1 MNSFTKYLGIVAC
14 ALLPVLSSAALQSG
28 KVEVGKSSGTVT
40 LIDAKA
46 ERKPLASGAF
56 FQEGSMVETGVD
68 SSAELVF
75 SNGAS
80 VVLAPN
86 TLLQVRTFRQIAS
99 AGIAS
104 PYRKIEKDPSP
115 SVTELEVLRGKI
127 IGEAR
132 KLNALSV
139 FTVKTPAGMVRIRGT
154 VFGVEYRVGADGVG
168 RMVVDC
174 IRGSVE
180 TNIYSSDAGPVL
192 VEPGM
197 QLASAIPS
205 AALINNV
212 AQFTRAPMVAPQ
224 FTRAP
229 KVAPPSPNVTLDK
242 LLQPLRI
249 TLCPIPSEDMT
260 EWREFIPLNSTLRDE
275 VVATINAMAQAMP
288 SRAQIFPGGW
298 FDPPAPGLGLVITGA
313 QVTGTLAREDKSNA
327 PGGPTNTTTGGST
340 TSDGSAPVPGIMA
353 LAAGPDATTLD
364 ASIKKITNNT
374 ERMVEAKQ
382 LQVTPSG
389 I

>member
-1 MNSFTKYLGIVAC
+1 MNSFFKYLGMVAF

-28 KVEVGKSSGTVT
+28 KVQVGKANGTVT

-46 ERKPLASGAF
+46 QRKPLASGAV
-56 FQEGSMVETGVD
+56 FQEGTKVETGAD
-68 SSAELVF
+68 SSVELVF
-75 SNGAS
+75 SNGSS
-80 VVLAPN
+80 VLLTPN
-86 TLLQVRTFRQIAS
+86 TLLEVRTFRQIAS
-99 AGIAS
+99 AGITS
-104 PYRKIEKDPSP
+104 PYSKMEKDPSP
-115 SVTELEVLRGKI
+115 SVTELEVSRGKI

-132 KLNALSV
+132 KLSALSV
-139 FTVKTPAGMVRIRGT
+139 FTVKTPAGLVRIRGT
-154 VFGVEYRVGADGVG
+154 VFTVEYRVGADGVG
-168 RMVVDC
+168 RIVVDC
-174 IRGSVE
+174 VRGSVE
-180 TNIYSSDAGPVL
+180 THIFSSDAGPVL

-212 AQFTRAPMVAPQ
+212 AQSAG
-224 FTRAP
+224 AP
-229 KVAPPSPNVTLDK
+229 KAATPSTVTLDK
-242 LLQPLRI
+242 LSQPVRI
-249 TLCPIPSEDMT
+249 ILCSIPAEDMT
-260 EWREFIPLNSTLRDE
+260 AIAAFIAANSTLPAE

-288 SRAQIFPGGW
+288 SRAQIFADGVDG
-298 FDPPAPGLGLVITGA
+298 APVKGLGLVITGA
-313 QVTGTLAREDKSNA
+313 QVTGTLAKEDKSNA
-327 PGGPTNTTTGGST
+327 PSGPTSTTTGGST

>member
-1 MNSFTKYLGIVAC
+1 MNSFFKYLGMVAF

-28 KVEVGKSSGTVT
+28 KVQVGKANGTVT

-46 ERKPLASGAF
+46 QRKPLASGAV
-56 FQEGSMVETGVD
+56 FQEGSKVETGAD
-68 SSAELVF
+68 SSVELVF
-75 SNGAS
+75 SNGSS
-80 VVLAPN
+80 VLLTPN
-86 TLLQVRTFRQIAS
+86 TLLEVRTFRQIAS
-99 AGIAS
+99 AGITS
-104 PYRKIEKDPSP
+104 PYSKMEKDPSP
-115 SVTELEVLRGKI
+115 SVTELEVSRGKI

-132 KLNALSV
+132 KLSALSV
-139 FTVKTPAGMVRIRGT
+139 FTVKTPAGLVRIRGT
-154 VFGVEYRVGADGVG
+154 VFTVEYRVGADGVG
-168 RMVVDC
+168 RIVVDC
-174 IRGSVE
+174 VRGSVE
-180 TNIYSSDAGPVL
+180 THIFSSDAGPVL

-212 AQFTRAPMVAPQ
+212 AQSAG
-224 FTRAP
+224 AP
-229 KVAPPSPNVTLDK
+229 KAATPSTVTLDK
-242 LLQPLRI
+242 LSQPVRI
-249 TLCPIPSEDMT
+249 ILCSIPAEDMT
-260 EWREFIPLNSTLRDE
+260 AIAAFIAANSTLPAE

-288 SRAQIFPGGW
+288 SRAQIFADGVDG
-298 FDPPAPGLGLVITGA
+298 APVKGLGLVITGA
-313 QVTGTLAREDKSNA
+313 QVTGTLAKEDKSNV
-327 PGGPTNTTTGGST
+327 PSGPTSTTTGGST